1 MGIFSYLLV
10 AYHLIYL
17 ILSLFT
23 PKLLDI
29 KRVFREKMQKSNNIV
44 INKIFST
51 LTYRVLILCYNRV
64 IKGGLIYANGTNA

>member
-29 KRVFREKMQKSNNIV
+29 KRVFRDKMQKSNNIV

-51 LTYRVLILCYNRV
+51 LT
-64 IKGGLIYANGTNA
+64 